1 MRRGSGG
8 ALASRVIEVYERV
21 SEVLLNWYRKS
32 RWVFCTQERPILR
45 RVDIQKL
52 VSVLERHEKL
62 PGHLVEDY
70 NSLSLSGI

>member
-21 SEVLLNWYRKS
+21 SEV
-32 RWVFCTQERPILR
+32 CTQERPILR

-62 PGHLVEDY
+62 SGHLVEDY